1 MTVKEHEEIMFSV
14 LYPIE
19 KALFLLNGG
28 NCSRERVRN
37 ILKCITFAQKSFLS
51 NLAGYMNNAFFKDVD
66 LFSWILY
73 RYVVYGKCD
82 FPDKSEVNT
91 REICRSTKEFY
102 KNKLTADID
111 FLNSLCQKIGK
122 PLEYLT
128 TLNKYSR
135 THLYELYLSGK
146 IGMITIME
154 IGIPNHNNQ
163 EEYDFYKR
171 TQKVKQIIKR

>member
-1 MTVKEHEEIMFSV
+1 MTNEEREEMLFSV

-28 NCSRERVRN
+28 NCSKQRVRN
-37 ILKCITFAQKSFLS
+37 ILRTASFSQISFLTD
-51 NLAGYMNNAFFKDVD
+51 LAVYMNSAFFKDVD

-73 RYVVYGKCD
+73 RFIVYGKCD
-82 FPDKSEVNT
+82 FPNKSEVNT

-122 PLEYLT
+122 PLEYLLS
-128 TLNKYSR
+128 LNKYSR
-135 THLYELYLSGK
+135 THLYELYISEK
-146 IGMITIME
+146 IGFVTMME
-154 IGIPNHNNQ
+154 IGILNNKNQ